1 MRIGIFA
8 GTFSPVHNGHIAAAH
23 AFMEKMWLDVLYVM
37 PTALPPHKQL
47 HGDAAAADRLE
58 MLRLAFA
65 GMDGVIVSDME
76 IRRGGRSYT
85 VDTLRQMHADLHG
98 DDRLF
103 LLMGTDML
111 LSFDSWREPDEI
123 FRLCWPVYIRREA
136 DAALDGEIIRRIAR
150 YRAEYGKTVCRVDA
164 PALEVS
170 STEIRQAVAAG
181 RSIDDMVPPAVA
193 AYIREKNL
201 YREGDG
207 THGNDSGRGE

>member
-1 MRIGIFA
+1 MRIGIFG

-111 LSFDSWREPDEI
+111 LS
-123 FRLCWPVYIRREA
+123 VYIRREA

-207 THGNDSGRGE
+207 THGNDSDRGE